1 MKDPKLLKRIFELSL
16 TYGHRRIS
24 QILKQEGIQISRSV
38 IDRLLRQSYPDDIVP
53 KTLQEESRK
62 ARQSRKNRPLS
73 EKKIESP
80 FWYEKFKEARLNA
93 IKAVNENKRLKKQNE
108 KLRAEIKRLKEVIR
122 ELNRIKSVEPNWQEY
137 EDYGECEQYG
147 NQEYEKY
154 W

>member
-1 MKDPKLLKRIFELSL
+1 MRDPELLKRIFELSL

-38 IDRLLRQSYPDDIVP
+38 IDRLLRQSYPDNVVP

-62 ARQSRKNRPLS
+62 ARQSRKYRPLS
-73 EKKIESP
+73 EKKIENP

-93 IKAVNENKRLKKQNE
+93 IKAVNENRRLRRENE
-108 KLRAEIKRLKEVIR
+108 KLKARIKRLKEVIR
-122 ELNRIKSVEPNWQEY
+122 ELNKIKSVEPEWEY
-137 EDYGECEQYG
+137 EEYG
-147 NQEYEKY
+147 NQQFNKF

>member
-38 IDRLLRQSYPDDIVP
+38 IDRLLRQSYPDEIVP

-73 EKKIESP
+73 EKREIESP

-93 IKAVNENKRLKKQNE
+93 IKAVNENRRLRRENE
-108 KLRAEIKRLKEVIR
+108 KLKAEIKRLREVIR
-122 ELNRIKSVEPNWQEY
+122 ELNRIKSVEPYYDEYANKLNW
-137 EDYGECEQYG
+137 
-147 NQEYEKY
+147 
-154 W
+154 

>member
-1 MKDPKLLKRIFELSL
+1 MDSKLLTRIFELSL

-62 ARQSRKNRPLS
+62 ARQSRKYRPLS

-80 FWYEKFKEARLNA
+80 FWYQKFKEARLNA
-93 IKAVNENKRLKKQNE
+93 IKAVNENRKLKKQNE

-122 ELNRIKSVEPNWQEY
+122 EINRIKSVEPDWEEYGEY
-137 EDYGECEQYG
+137 EQYE
-147 NQEYEKY
+147 NQQFKKY

>member
-1 MKDPKLLKRIFELSL
+1 MDDPKLLRRIFEMSL
-16 TYGHRRIS
+16 AHGHRRIS

-62 ARQSRKNRPLS
+62 ARQSRKYRPLS
-73 EKKIESP
+73 EEKIKNP

-93 IKAVNENKRLKKQNE
+93 IKAVSQNRRLKKENE
-108 KLRAEIKRLKEVIR
+108 KLKAEIKRLKEIIK
-122 ELNRIKSVEPNWQEY
+122 ELNRIKSVEPEW
-137 EDYGECEQYG
+137 ECQY
-147 NQEYEKY
+147 NNY

>member
-1 MKDPKLLKRIFELSL
+1 MDSKLLTRIFELSL
-16 TYGHRRIS
+16 TYGQRRIS

-38 IDRLLRQSYPDDIVP
+38 IDRLLRQTYPDNVVP

-62 ARQSRKNRPLS
+62 ARQSRKYRPLS

-93 IKAVNENKRLKKQNE
+93 IKAVNENRRLKRQNE
-108 KLRAEIKRLKEVIR
+108 KLKAEVKRLKEVIR
-122 ELNRIKSVEPNWQEY
+122 ELNRMRSVEPEWQYENLEY
-137 EDYGECEQYG
+137 
-147 NQEYEKY
+147 NKY